1 MSAGGKGS
9 GRTAAAETRV
19 NAHIRA
25 ERVRLIGA
33 DGQQLGVMPSEGAL
47 ERAKE
52 HGLDLVQV
60 SSDDTDPLVCKL
72 MDYGKHL
79 FDVKKQKA
87 AARRKQHRS
96 QMKEI
101 KFRPGTEEGDYQIKL
116 RKLKEMLEHGDKT
129 KITMRYRGREMLY
142 QEHGIELLKR
152 VQQDLSEISRLEQE
166 PNVEGRQAS
175 MVLAPVG
182 RQPPHRH

>member
-1 MSAGGKGS
+1 MRAKSSSRA
-9 GRTAAAETRV
+9 TPEAHV
-19 NAHIRA
+19 NGAIRA
-25 ERVRLIGA
+25 DQVRVIGV
-33 DGQQLGVMPSEGAL
+33 DGEQLGVMSATDAL
-47 ERAKE
+47 ERATAQ
-52 HGLDLVQV
+52 GMDLVQV
-60 SSDDTDPLVCKL
+60 SSDDTDPLVCKM

-87 AARRKQHRS
+87 TARKKQHRS

-142 QEHGIELLKR
+142 QAMGIELLRR
-152 VQQDLSEISRLEQE
+152 VQNDLSEISRLEQE

-175 MVLAPVG
+175 MVLAPSAI
-182 RQPPHRH
+182 RQPTATD